1 LQETIYA
8 GVVISEVIKME
19 ITPLIKLSCCNLP
32 SVYNDKQS
40 YYEVL
45 CYLEKKINECI
56 NAVNGFTDSY
66 KKYTDEQIAQLKST
80 LETEIQ
86 ELESYIN
93 EQVADFKG
101 YVDGKITDVQSDY
114 NEKITTLEKAINAKI
129 SDISN
134 SLTELT
140 KTVYQLN
147 AEVYSYINQEVDRLI
162 DYIDKYACENIQ
174 CYNPVTGKYDSI
186 CKIIGD
192 IYDSARYCGITC
204 DEFDGLKLTCKEFET
219 LNMTAH
225 DFDLYAGCKLVP
237 SSQLYMF
244 SPFTGEYVFYQDVIY
259 RLAELHANNPITVS
273 EFDGLTRLTCKS
285 FADYNMTAYEF
296 DKTAKNIM
304 M

>member
-1 LQETIYA
+1 
-8 GVVISEVIKME
+8 ME

-56 NAVNGFTDSY
+56 NAINGFTDSY

-114 NEKITTLEKAINAKI
+114 NEKITALERSINEKI
-129 SDISN
+129 LDISN

-140 KTVYQLN
+140 KTVYRLN

-174 CYNPVTGKYDSI
+174 CYNPVTGKYDNI
-186 CKIIGD
+186 CKILGD

-204 DEFDGLKLTCKEFET
+204 DEFDGLGLTCNEFET

-225 DFDLYAGCKLVP
+225 DFDLYAGCKLIP
-237 SSQLYMF
+237 SSQLYMH
-244 SPFTGEYVFYQDVIY
+244 SPLTGEYMFYQDVIY
-259 RLAELHANNPITVS
+259 QLAELHADRPITAS
-273 EFDGLTRLTCKS
+273 EFDGLTRLNCNR
-285 FADYNMTAYEF
+285 FAEYNMTAYEF
-296 DKTAKNIM
+296 DNSAKTIM

>member
-1 LQETIYA
+1 
-8 GVVISEVIKME
+8 ME

-45 CYLEKKINECI
+45 CYFEKKLNECI
-56 NAVNGFTDSY
+56 NAINGFTDSY

-86 ELESYIN
+86 ELESYVN

-101 YVDGKITDVQSDY
+101 YVDRKIADTQADY
-114 NEKITTLEKAINAKI
+114 NEKITALERSINEKI
-129 SDISN
+129 LDISN

-140 KTVYQLN
+140 KTVYRLN
-147 AEVYSYINQEVDRLI
+147 AEVYTYINQEVDRLI

-186 CKIIGD
+186 CKILGD

-204 DEFDGLKLTCKEFET
+204 DEFDGLGLTCNEFET

-225 DFDLYAGCKLVP
+225 DFDLYAGYKLIP
-237 SSQLYMF
+237 SSQLYMH
-244 SPFTGEYVFYQDVIY
+244 SPFTGKYVFYQDVIY
-259 RLAELHANNPITVS
+259 QLAELHADRPITAS
-273 EFDGLTRLTCKS
+273 EFDGLRRLNCNI
-285 FADYNMTAYEF
+285 FEGYNMTAYEF
-296 DKTAKNIM
+296 DNSAKTIM

>member
-1 LQETIYA
+1 
-8 GVVISEVIKME
+8 ME
-19 ITPLIKLSCCNLP
+19 IAPLIKISCCNLP

-56 NAVNGFTDSY
+56 SAINGFTDSY
-66 KKYTDEQIAQLKST
+66 QKYTDEQIAQLKST
-80 LETEIQ
+80 LESEIQ
-86 ELESYIN
+86 NLEDYVN
-93 EQVADFKG
+93 EQVAGFKD
-101 YVDGKITDVQSDY
+101 YVDGKITDVESDY
-114 NEKITTLEKAINAKI
+114 NEKITSLENSINEKI

-147 AEVYSYINQEVDRLI
+147 TEVYSYINQQVDRLI
-162 DYIDKYACENIQ
+162 NYIDKYACKNIQ

-186 CKIIGD
+186 CKILGD

-204 DEFDGLKLTCKEFET
+204 DEFDGLGLTCNEFESI
-219 LNMTAH
+219 NMTAH
-225 DFDLYAGCKLVP
+225 DFDLYAGCKLIP

-259 RLAELHANNPITVS
+259 QLAELHADAPITAA
-273 EFDGLTRLTCKS
+273 EFDGLSSLTCDS

-296 DKTAKNIM
+296 DNSAKTIM

>member
-1 LQETIYA
+1 
-8 GVVISEVIKME
+8 ME

-56 NAVNGFTDSY
+56 SAINGFTDSY
-66 KKYTDEQIAQLKST
+66 KKYTDEQVAQLKTT

-86 ELESYIN
+86 DLENYVN

-101 YVDGKITDVQSDY
+101 YVDGKITDVKSDY
-114 NEKITTLEKAINAKI
+114 NEKITALERSINEKI
-129 SDISN
+129 LDISN

-140 KTVYQLN
+140 KTVYRLN
-147 AEVYSYINQEVDRLI
+147 AEIYSYINQEVDRLI

-186 CKIIGD
+186 CKILGD

-204 DEFDGLKLTCKEFET
+204 DEFDGLGLTCNEFET

-225 DFDLYAGCKLVP
+225 DFDLYAGYKLIP
-237 SSQLYMF
+237 SSQLYMH
-244 SPFTGEYVFYQDVIY
+244 SPLTGEYLFYQDVIY
-259 RLAELHANNPITVS
+259 QLAELHADRPITAS
-273 EFDGLTRLTCKS
+273 EFDGLTRLNCNIFES
-285 FADYNMTAYEF
+285 YNMTAYEF
-296 DKTAKNIM
+296 DNSAKTIM